1 VPEAS
6 TVNGELLEAFLA
18 ERTARLRVYEPP
30 GIAAVL
36 GAAGRPDRDLKLAA
50 LEADGIPV
58 LHRRGGGG
66 AVVLSPGQVVLA
78 LVTDVASAFASREY
92 ARAINEWFIEALGS
106 LGVRGLEQLG
116 ISDLAIGGRKVL
128 GTSIYRAR
136 LLLFYQAS
144 LLVSNNVSLFDR
156 YLEHPHAEP
165 DYRQGRGHESFCT
178 TLRAEGYDLDPVRV
192 IAALEPVARR
202 RIKELT

>member
-6 TVNGELLEAFLA
+6 TVNGDLLEDFLA
-18 ERTARLRVYEPP
+18 DRAARRRLYEPS

-36 GAAGRPDRDLKLAA
+36 GAAGKPDRDLKLAA
-50 LEADGIPV
+50 LEADAVPV
-58 LHRRGGGG
+58 LRRRGGGG

-78 LVTDVASAFASREY
+78 LVTDVASEFASREY
-92 ARAINEWFIEALGS
+92 ARAINEWFIEALGA
-106 LGVRGLEQLG
+106 LGVTGLEQRG
-116 ISDLAIGGRKVL
+116 ISDLAMGGRKVL

-144 LLVSNNVSLFDR
+144 LLVANDLSLFDR

-178 TLRAEGYDLDPVRV
+178 TLRAEGFDLDPARV

-202 RIKELT
+202 RLEEMR